1 MNPVQAVYLN
11 NRENLIVA
19 LQPTYG
25 HHEDEENN
33 NFAENIANFVEVPS
47 SDPNDWNK
55 GAYPDIFSYFQ
66 AEDLPYDHHPLDDST
81 NNNEVKLYII
91 ATLIY

>member
-1 MNPVQAVYLN
+1 MNPVQAVTLS

-55 GAYPDIFSYFQ
+55 ENRLGIFSYFQ
-66 AEDLPYDHHPLDDST
+66 AENSPYEHHPSDDSTTIT
-81 NNNEVKLYII
+81 NNNEVNHLS
-91 ATLIY
+91 